1 LLGGFD
7 CTVNWSGRV
16 LDRLSR
22 PIGSV
27 EHRLGRVLDRLDHR
41 IGRLFNR
48 LCRLLGRIERRSGR
62 LPYRFRNRSR
72 RRFDSPLR
80 RPDHRLCRLLRG
92 SRGRFGVLGNRG
104 GCLVDRLRP
113 GQGTGLR
120 GVERRIGPGVRR
132 DGLGR
137 LLLDRRGVLDGSG
150 LLLDG
155 GSLFLHR
162 GEGPTTAS
170 RLLEGRSLLLD
181 RGGLLLDR
189 FLLDRS
195 GLLLNRLLLDR
206 GGLLLDRC

>member
-1 LLGGFD
+1 
-7 CTVNWSGRV
+7 
-16 LDRLSR
+16 
-22 PIGSV
+22 
-27 EHRLGRVLDRLDHR
+27 
-41 IGRLFNR
+41 
-48 LCRLLGRIERRSGR
+48 
-62 LPYRFRNRSR
+62 
-72 RRFDSPLR
+72 
-80 RPDHRLCRLLRG
+80 LLRG

-137 LLLDRRGVLDGSG
+137 LLLDRRGLLLDRLLLNRSG

-155 GSLFLHR
+155 GGLFLHR
-162 GEGPTTAS
+162 GEGPTTAG